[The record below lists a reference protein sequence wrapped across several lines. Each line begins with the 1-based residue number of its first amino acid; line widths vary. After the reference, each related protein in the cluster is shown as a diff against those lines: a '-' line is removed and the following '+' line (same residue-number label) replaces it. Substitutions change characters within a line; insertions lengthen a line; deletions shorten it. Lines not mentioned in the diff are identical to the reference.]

1 MNVLG
6 LGIVISLLV
15 NASGLAFDIAMGCC
29 LCQPT
34 PVELFVPLC
43 DRGILRV
50 FRWKLELGNRQG
62 QVVHRNDPTPG
73 SNSVMLWGRVFLEE
87 SRKTSIALSELSMGC
102 VDRLTVRAVNAACL
116 TGLRLFTIAERH
128 AGINSMAIEWL
139 LYQNATSQVRPA
151 PF

>member
-1 MNVLG
+1 MMNSSFRTRTRYCLSIGNSRGRPRGMNVLG
-6 LGIVISLLV
+6 LGIVMSLLV

-34 PVELFVPLC
+34 PVELFVPLF

-62 QVVHRNDPTPG
+62 QRVHRNDPTPG

-87 SRKTSIALSELSMGC
+87 SRKTS
-102 VDRLTVRAVNAACL
+102 
-116 TGLRLFTIAERH
+116 
-128 AGINSMAIEWL
+128 
-139 LYQNATSQVRPA
+139 
-151 PF
+151 